1 MEMIDGK
8 AKVGVGNLYRLG
20 WVVAV
25 SAALLTVWT
34 TIVRDD
40 GSGEGNFMIVLAVAV
55 SAFAARFTPSGLARA
70 MLGISAMTVTM
81 GLLMATDPSTPYVER
96 AMLWTVVLMLM
107 WLGSAALFRAAG
119 HAGADRKSTR
129 LNSSH

>member
-40 GSGEGNFMIVLAVAV
+40 GSGEGNFMIVIAVAV
-55 SAFAARFTPSGLARA
+55 SAVAARFTPSGLARA

-81 GLLMATDPSTPYVER
+81 GLLMATDPSPPSLER
-96 AMLWTVVLMLM
+96 AIPWT
-107 WLGSAALFRAAG
+107 GSGRASG
-119 HAGADRKSTR
+119 REKE
-129 LNSSH
+129 